1 MLLSLSDSRQLI
13 VDVLV
18 RNNVSAE
25 NAASVATA
33 LIAAEA
39 SGQGGH
45 GFRRVEAYATQAR
58 SGKVDGQVTPTFSR
72 PAPGILAID
81 AAHGYAYPAIDI
93 AVAEL
98 PDMARSQGIAMAT
111 IRRSH
116 HAGVMGLTVERFAQ
130 QGLLAIMA
138 ANAPAAMAPWGGV
151 RPMYGTNPL
160 AFAAPVQGKAPIV
173 VDMALSKVA
182 RGKIMAARQKGVDIP
197 EGWALDRDG
206 NPTTNANA
214 AMDGTM
220 IPAGDAKGAALALMV
235 EILAA
240 GLSAANF
247 SHEAT
252 SLFDDK
258 GAPPALGHTIIAI
271 DPKNTAPGFDPLA
284 RIYHLA
290 EEIALDPGV
299 RLPGRRGQ
307 ALRDKAAS
315 EGIEVEDDLI
325 ALVKSL

>member
-13 VDVLV
+13 IDALV

-33 LIAAEA
+33 LVAAEA

-58 SGKVDGQVTPTFSR
+58 SGKVDGQVTPSFSR

-81 AAHGYAYPAIDI
+81 AAHGYAYPAIDL

-98 PDMARSQGIAMAT
+98 PGMARAQGIAMAT

-130 QGLLAIMA
+130 QGLLAIMV

-151 RPMYGTNPL
+151 RPIYGTNPL
-160 AFAAPVQGKAPIV
+160 AFAAPVQGKGPIV

-182 RGKIMAARQKGVDIP
+182 RGKIMAARQKGVNIP

-206 NPTTNANA
+206 NPTTDASA
-214 AMDGTM
+214 AMEGTM
-220 IPAGDAKGAALALMV
+220 IPTGDAKGAALALMV

-240 GLSAANF
+240 GLSAAHF

-258 GAPPALGHTIIAI
+258 GAPPALGQTIIAI
-271 DPKNTAPGFDPLA
+271 DPKNTAPGFNPLE
-284 RIYHLA
+284 RIYDLA
-290 EEIALDPGV
+290 EEIALDSAV

-307 ALRDKAAS
+307 ALRDKAAN